1 MQSFIYFLN
10 LEENYW
16 YFLAL
21 KILLVIFTLELLT
34 FFMGG
39 IFNAIDKWLDV
50 DWDTEWD
57 FDLESLTTVDK
68 ILHWLNIGKVP
79 IIIYLSIF
87 LGTFALIGLE
97 ISYWFI
103 STKLLIAP
111 IFLLSLFITRF
122 LAGKLG
128 DKLKPLENVS
138 HYSFLGREAFVYDVS
153 FSEIGRLQVSFKL
166 NDKEIK
172 QIVSAKPLRPL
183 KSLKH
188 LNEEVLENNKKN
200 EGFDFESFK
209 GFEVNE
215 KVFIVD
221 YLDQTYLFVKT
232 LEEYQNHIQKVTDK
246 KQQFILK
253 QRLLTLMKEKM

>member
-1 MQSFIYFLN
+1 MQNFIYFLN

-21 KILLVIFTLELLT
+21 KILLVIFILELLT

-50 DWDTEWD
+50 DWDEWN
-57 FDLESLTTVDK
+57 FNLESLTIVDK

-87 LGTFALIGLE
+87 LGIFALIGLE
-97 ISYWFI
+97 ISYWLV
-103 STKLLIAP
+103 STNLLIAP

-122 LAGKLG
+122 SVGKLG
-128 DKLKPLENVS
+128 NKLKSLENIS
-138 HYSFLGREAFVYDVS
+138 HYSFLGREAFVYDVN
-153 FSEIGRLQVSFKL
+153 FSEIGRLQILFKL

-172 QIVSAKPLRPL
+172 QIVSAKPL
-183 KSLKH
+183 KA
-188 LNEEVLENNKKN
+188 LNKET
-200 EGFDFESFK
+200 FK
-209 GFEVNE
+209 VNE

-253 QRLLTLMKEKM
+253 QRLLTLMKEKI

>member
-1 MQSFIYFLN
+1 MQNFIYFLN

-21 KILLVIFTLELLT
+21 KILLIIFTLELLT

-50 DWDTEWD
+50 DWDAEWD

-172 QIVSAKPLRPL
+172 QIVSAKPLKPL
-183 KSLKH
+183 D
-188 LNEEVLENNKKN
+188 EEILENNKKT
-200 EGFDFESFK
+200 ESFN
-209 GFEVNE
+209 FEVNE